1 VNEPADSVILAVAPS
16 VAAGHYRQF
25 FDELVS
31 FLGRL
36 VEASHPDD
44 LVLIV
49 VDPDTRPAI
58 AGRLPAEN
66 LLPGSIPDIWIRD
79 FGPVRT
85 TAGTFK
91 FRYQPAYLDTHHA
104 RSIDDTFM
112 QWFDSVGLE
121 AERIDLVLDGG
132 NFVYNGAGSAVI
144 TERILS
150 DNPSHSRQEI
160 HREISGRLGLARLAI
175 IPEGPREK
183 TGHADGMVVWLSEEQ
198 LGVARFQEPIRSRV
212 LQALEKALPGV
223 AVAELPFAP
232 TGELWEGW
240 PSASGV
246 YVNALST
253 DKALYLPQFGLE
265 ADGKAIQAYR
275 SLASK
280 RVIPV
285 RTGQEVRL
293 GGSIRCLTW
302 EISGPEAR
310 QVLESRG

>member
-1 VNEPADSVILAVAPS
+1 VTEPADSLVLTVAPS
-16 VAAGHYRQF
+16 VAADHYRQL

-36 VEASHPDD
+36 IEASHPDD

-49 VDPDTRPAI
+49 VDPDTRPVI
-58 AGRLPAEN
+58 ADRLPAEN

-79 FGPVRT
+79 FAPVRT
-85 TAGTFK
+85 AAGIFK
-91 FRYQPAYLDTHHA
+91 FRYQPAYLDAHHA
-104 RSIDDTFM
+104 RTIDDAFM
-112 QWFDSVGLE
+112 RWSDSVGLE

-132 NFVYNGAGSAVI
+132 NFVYDGAGCAVV

-150 DNPSHSRQEI
+150 DNPSRSGDEI
-160 HREISGRLGLARLAI
+160 HREIRTRLGLVRLAI

-183 TGHADGMVVWLSEEQ
+183 TGHADGMVVWLSEAL

-212 LQALEKALPGV
+212 LLALEKALPEV
-223 AVAELPFAP
+223 ALAELPFSP
-232 TGELWEGW
+232 TREVWEGW
-240 PSASGV
+240 LSAAGV

-253 DKALYLPQFGLE
+253 DNALYVPQFGLE
-265 ADGKAIQAYR
+265 ADGEATQAYR
-275 SLASK
+275 SLASR
-280 RVIPV
+280 RVVPV

-302 EISGPEAR
+302 EISGPEASK
-310 QVLESRG
+310 VLESRG